1 MIRGFSDPLSFH
13 WDEEDDLHV
22 EFVLNV
28 SHMELCSYWDV
39 VSGSHC
45 DQPLPSVEVIRQH
58 LVDSASLDFRRASSD
73 VKNDQLKRAAWNTL
87 HKAMRRDPTMVRRWI
102 AWFVQDAFG
111 GEDACLAP
119 DNPSNRWYFPDIK
132 KRIVSNTNMMLT
144 GDYSLIQLIMLHC
157 VGRDLAGF
165 ACTCK
170 VLHAVAQE
178 I

>member
-1 MIRGFSDPLSFH
+1 MIRGFSDPLSFY
-13 WDEEDDLHV
+13 WDEEYDLHI

-28 SHMELCSYWDV
+28 SQMELCSYWGV
-39 VSGSHC
+39 VSESHC
-45 DQPLPSVEVIRQH
+45 DQPLPSVKVIRQH
-58 LVDSASLDFRRASSD
+58 LVDSASLDYCESSD

-87 HKAMRRDPTMVRRWI
+87 HEAMRRDPTMVRRWI
-102 AWFVQDAFG
+102 AWHVQDAFG

-119 DNPSNRWYFPDIK
+119 DNPPNRWYFPDIK
-132 KRIVSNTNMMLT
+132 KRIVSNTNMLA
-144 GDYSLIQLIMLHC
+144 GDYSLIKLIMPHC

-170 VLHAVAQE
+170 FLHAVAQE